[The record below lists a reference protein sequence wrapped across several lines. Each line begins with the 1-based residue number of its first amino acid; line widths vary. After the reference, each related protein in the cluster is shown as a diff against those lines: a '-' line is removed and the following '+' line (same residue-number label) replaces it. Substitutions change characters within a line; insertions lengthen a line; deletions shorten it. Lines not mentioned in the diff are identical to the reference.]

1 LNGIEVEM
9 FCIMPISVLIK
20 AIHIVVICLSATSL
34 CAQGYEV
41 KSMFYNTLVGG
52 ISAGIGA
59 VINKS
64 AQHKRAPA
72 FLHGFINGC
81 GGGALMYCGKKLNML
96 IVDQRQIGYAWLSRA
111 VFSAGNSIVENASAN
126 RNWWSVWHYDLGFIR
141 LEYNYEQ
148 RRLLPR
154 LKVSSFA
161 AFLFTA
167 YHGRLDARTS
177 LRSGTVTFRT
187 SKIVYAPYL
196 VGSTTGNNFLLVDTL
211 RTRFFYEIYAHE
223 MVHTFQFQEYSACN
237 YYFDPWKEKLN
248 ERSPVF
254 KEFGKWVYGDLNYEL
269 MLGNYFLVQ
278 GGIRR
283 RGYCDNFLENE
294 AEVLTT
300 GRVSCP

>member
-1 LNGIEVEM
+1 
-9 FCIMPISVLIK
+9 
-20 AIHIVVICLSATSL
+20 
-34 CAQGYEV
+34 
-41 KSMFYNTLVGG
+41 
-52 ISAGIGA
+52 
-59 VINKS
+59 
-64 AQHKRAPA
+64 
-72 FLHGFINGC
+72 
-81 GGGALMYCGKKLNML
+81 
-96 IVDQRQIGYAWLSRA
+96 
-111 VFSAGNSIVENASAN
+111 
-126 RNWWSVWHYDLGFIR
+126 
-141 LEYNYEQ
+141 
-148 RRLLPR
+148 
-154 LKVSSFA
+154 
-161 AFLFTA
+161 
-167 YHGRLDARTS
+167 
-177 LRSGTVTFRT
+177 VTFRT

-211 RTRFFYEIYAHE
+211 RARFFYEIYAHE

>member
-1 LNGIEVEM
+1 
-9 FCIMPISVLIK
+9 MPISALIK
-20 AIHIVVICLSATSL
+20 PLRTFIFCLHAPGL
-34 CAQGYEV
+34 FAQGYEV
-41 KSMFYNTLVGG
+41 KSIFYNTFVGG

-59 VINKS
+59 VINK
-64 AQHKRAPA
+64 AKHHKGAPA
-72 FLHGFINGC
+72 FLHGFIYGC

-96 IVDQRQIGYAWLSRA
+96 IVDRRNIGYAWMSRA
-111 VFSAGNSIVENASAN
+111 VFSAGNSIIENASAS
-126 RNWWSVWHYDLGFIR
+126 RAWWSVWHYDLGFIR
-141 LEYNYEQ
+141 LEYNCEERQ
-148 RRLLPR
+148 VLTR

-167 YHGRLDARTS
+167 CHGRLDARTS
-177 LRSGTVTFRT
+177 LQSGTITFITR
-187 SKIVYAPYL
+187 KIIYAPYL

-237 YYFDPWKEKLN
+237 YYFDPWQEKLRQ
-248 ERSPVF
+248 RSATF
-254 KEFGKWVYGDLNYEL
+254 KKFSKWVYSDLNYEI

-283 RGYCDNFLENE
+283 RNYCTNFLENE